1 MTDQRTILVVDDERM
16 MRESVSSFLSDKGY
30 QVLTA
35 DTGQTALRLLGEQS
49 VSLVVLDLMLP
60 DLTGEEICVKI
71 REKSSLPIIMLT
83 AKTMEEDLLNGL
95 SIGADDYMT
104 KPFSLKELAARIET
118 VLRRTNDHDSA
129 SVLTWNGND
138 LSVDLVNRRVKKAG
152 EFLNLTPIE
161 WNILEALCRRPN
173 KIFTRDELLDIA
185 FSDDFDGLDR
195 VIDTHVKNLRK
206 KIEDDSRNPRFIITV
221 FGIGYRFGG
230 VS

>member
-60 DLTGEEICVKI
+60 DLSGEEICTRI

-104 KPFSLKELAARIET
+104 KPFSLKELAARVET
-118 VLRRTNDHDSA
+118 VLRRVDTPDTA
-129 SVLTWNGND
+129 VLSWNGGD
-138 LSVDLVNRRVKKAG
+138 LSVDLLNRRVKKADAYL
-152 EFLNLTPIE
+152 ELTPIE
-161 WNILEALCRRPN
+161 WNILETLVRHPS
-173 KIFTRDELLDIA
+173 KIFTRDELLNTA
-185 FSDDFDGLDR
+185 FDKDFDGLDR
-195 VIDTHVKNLRK
+195 VIDTHIKNLRK
-206 KIEDDSRNPRFIITV
+206 KIENDTRNPAYIITV
-221 FGIGYRFGG
+221 HGIGYRFGG
-230 VS
+230 RS

>member
-60 DLTGEEICVKI
+60 DLSGEEICTRI

-104 KPFSLKELAARIET
+104 KPFSLKELAARVET
-118 VLRRTNDHDSA
+118 VLRRADNTPDTA
-129 SVLTWNGND
+129 VLSWNGGD
-138 LSVDLVNRRVKKAG
+138 LSVDLLNRRVKKADAYL
-152 EFLNLTPIE
+152 ELTSIE
-161 WNILEALCRRPN
+161 WNILETLVRHPS
-173 KIFTRDELLDIA
+173 KIFTRDELLNTA
-185 FSDDFDGLDR
+185 FDKDFDGLDR
-195 VIDTHVKNLRK
+195 VIDTHIKNLRK
-206 KIEDDSRNPRFIITV
+206 KIENDTRNPAYIITV
-221 FGIGYRFGG
+221 HGIGYRFGG
-230 VS
+230 RS